1 MGCSAQ
7 ETLEIQTKKD
17 TIEYESYSKSDPKTF
32 EMILYSLI

>member
-17 TIEYESYSKSDPKTF
+17 TIDTN
-32 EMILYSLI
+32 LIQKVIQKHSR